1 MAGGY
6 DGTQE
11 YPAPTDLNSTL
22 RLINDESFVYG
33 GVLPFTSKSHC
44 MVGINE
50 TFYLLAGGERG
61 DYSNN
66 GVSTMPRMASGPARE
81 TSSSIMSFQS
91 VECTRRMERLG

>member
-11 YPAPTDLNSTL
+11 YYETDLNSTL
-22 RLINDESFVYG
+22 RLINDESFVYA
-33 GVLPFTSKSHC
+33 GVVSINVVKFQSICKLSYFIFLQLPFTSKSHC

-61 DYSNN
+61 DYSK
-66 GVSTMPRMASGPARE
+66 
-81 TSSSIMSFQS
+81 
-91 VECTRRMERLG
+91 

>member
-33 GVLPFTSKSHC
+33 GV
-44 MVGINE
+44 
-50 TFYLLAGGERG
+50 
-61 DYSNN
+61 
-66 GVSTMPRMASGPARE
+66 VSMIT
-81 TSSSIMSFQS
+81 
-91 VECTRRMERLG
+91 L